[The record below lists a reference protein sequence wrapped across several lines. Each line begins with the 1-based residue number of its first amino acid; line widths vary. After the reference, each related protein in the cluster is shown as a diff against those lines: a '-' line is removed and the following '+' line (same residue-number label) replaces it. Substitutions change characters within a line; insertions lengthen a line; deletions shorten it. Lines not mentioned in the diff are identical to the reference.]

1 MMKQIADLR
10 DTRTIPTRTSF
21 LPLSRPDIGEEEKA
35 EVLDTLN
42 SDWLSKGPKTKK
54 FEEQFKDYVGAKHA
68 IALSSCTAALHIAL
82 LTVGV
87 MPGDEV
93 ITSPLT
99 FIATGNAILYVGAKP
114 VFVDIQRDTY
124 NMDPELLEQRITEK
138 TKAIIP
144 VHFAGLP
151 CEMDDIQKIA
161 KKYQIP
167 IIEDAAHAIG
177 ASFKGKKVGNIGDIT
192 CFSFYATKTLTTG
205 DGGLITTNNEDFAR
219 KLEILSLHGMSTGAW
234 QRYSP
239 TGSAKWEMVEL
250 GYKYNMTD
258 IQASLG
264 IHQLAKIDSFVK
276 KREDIFCF
284 YDKMLKEI
292 PEIQIPASRGYCK
305 HARYIYPIVL
315 RTEKL
320 TAGRLEL
327 INHLKAENIGTGIHF
342 ISIHLQPYYEKL
354 FGFKPEAF
362 QNALYVS
369 DRILSLPLF
378 TKMTEND
385 AYYVVNKIKGFIQ
398 KYCV

>member
-1 MMKQIADLR
+1 MKQIADLR
-10 DTRTIPTRTSF
+10 EMRIIPTRTSF
-21 LPLSRPDIGEEEKA
+21 LPLSRPDIGEEEKT
-35 EVLDTLN
+35 EILDTLN

-54 FEEQFKDYVGAKHA
+54 FEEQFRNYVGAKYA

-87 MPGDEV
+87 KPGDEV

-124 NMDPELLEQRITEK
+124 NMDPELLGQKITKK

-144 VHFAGLP
+144 VHFAGLS
-151 CEMDDIQKIA
+151 CEMEAIQRIA
-161 KKYQIP
+161 RKYQIP

-177 ASFKGKKVGNIGDIT
+177 ASFKDKKIGNIGDIT
-192 CFSFYATKTLTTG
+192 CFSFYATKAMTTG
-205 DGGLITTNNEDFAR
+205 DGGMITTNNEDFAK
-219 KLEILSLHGMSTGAW
+219 KLEVLSLHGMSTGAW
-234 QRYSP
+234 QRYTP

-258 IQASLG
+258 IQSSLG
-264 IHQLAKIDSFVK
+264 IHQLAKIDSFIQ
-276 KREDIFCF
+276 KREAIASL
-284 YDKMLKEI
+284 YDHMLREI
-292 PEIQIPASRGYCK
+292 PEIQIPATRDYCK

-320 TAGRLEL
+320 TIDRSSL
-327 INHLKAENIGTGIHF
+327 INYLKTENIGTGIHF
-342 ISIHLQPYYEKL
+342 ISIHLQPYYQKL

-362 QNALYVS
+362 QNAFYVS

-378 TKMTEND
+378 TKMTED
-385 AYYVVNKIKGFIQ
+385 DVCYVVNKIKGFI
-398 KYCV
+398 KNIAYR